1 MAANPMI
8 DEEVYG
14 KVYDS
19 RLARRLLAYLSPY
32 RAAMALSLV
41 LLAGIGLLEL
51 VGPYLTKVAIDQY
64 ITPGNWEGLG
74 PIALIYV
81 FVLVAECGL
90 RYVQTYLLNATGQR
104 AMHDLRMELFAHLQR
119 MGLRFFDRNPVGA
132 LMTRLTNDIEA
143 LNEALTSGIVAII
156 GDVITMIGIS
166 VVMILLDWRLALVT
180 FLVLPLLY
188 LVSNRLQ
195 VRLRD
200 AYRTI
205 RTRLSRL
212 NVYVQES
219 ISGMAIIQLF
229 NREQRSFERFDALN
243 ADYLNASL
251 RSVFLF
257 SVLYP
262 SVTVIGSLAIA
273 AIIW

>member
-74 PIALIYV
+74 PIALLYV
-81 FVLVAECGL
+81 FVLFAEFGL
-90 RYVQTYLLNATGQR
+90 RYVQTYLLNRTGQR
-104 AMHDLRMELFAHLQR
+104 AMHDLRVELFAPPQP
-119 MGLRFFDRNPVGA
+119 MGLRFFDRHPVGA
-132 LMTRLTNDIEA
+132 LMTRLTNDIES
-143 LNEALTSGIVAII
+143 LNEALTSGVVAIM
-156 GDVITMIGIS
+156 GDVVTMVGIA
-166 VVMILLDWRLALVT
+166 VVLLLLDWRLALVT

-188 LVSNRLQ
+188 VLSQQLQ
-195 VRLRD
+195 MRLRD
-200 AYRTI
+200 SYRAI
-205 RTRLSRL
+205 R
-212 NVYVQES
+212 V
-219 ISGMAIIQLF
+219 
-229 NREQRSFERFDALN
+229 
-243 ADYLNASL
+243 
-251 RSVFLF
+251 
-257 SVLYP
+257 
-262 SVTVIGSLAIA
+262 
-273 AIIW
+273 